1 MLKLLSALLPLTL
14 LTPLTLAVAAVD
26 GDQTWVLPGVE
37 GVGAS
42 LESASGRLKLKV
54 SSRATEVVS
63 VADLGL
69 ITAAGDL
76 SKDLALTAESHRT
89 LRSSYR
95 MTTGKQRDRSVFQQE
110 SRLTFGNASGS
121 FALVV
126 RVSDDGVAFRYELP
140 GPVTVQRETGGYT
153 FAADTTNWLQP
164 YNAQHENEHAQAT
177 AATAPTGQFGHPAL
191 FRAGS
196 NYTLL
201 AEAGVDGRYSG
212 ARLTHTQGSSRYD
225 VQLADPQVVSSG
237 PLATAWRTM
246 IVGELAD
253 VTAST
258 LVDDLAD
265 PARFTDTNWIRPG
278 LSSWSWL
285 AENSSPGN
293 FERQKDYVD
302 AAAKNGLGFVL
313 VDEGW
318 KPAWLP
324 ELTRYAR
331 ARGVDVLVWFHWTNL
346 QTQAQRDE
354 WLPKLVG
361 WGVKGVKVDFME
373 SDTQARYQ
381 WYDAIL
387 ADTAKYRLMINF
399 HGSTVPHGLART
411 WPHVMTMEGVR
422 GEENGLNAA
431 RNTILP
437 FTRNVIGSMDYTPT
451 RFATAANPKPETT
464 NAHELALPVVYE
476 SGWTHVVSTPEELA
490 SQPEGAR
497 YLAQLPTAWDET
509 RLIAGVPGEQAVMA
523 RRSGTRWFAGGITAG
538 AAGTIAVPLS
548 FLGGS
553 QQWLVEVV
561 TDNGRLL
568 ARSSSVRRATDELSL
583 AVGNHGGFALQACP
597 YATGLVTCDKPRTAV
612 PGTTVLV
619 DASADQ
625 IVTGGTVKVQG
636 VFVARTGGPVRNL
649 TLAPEV
655 PAGWTL
661 VAGAPVTRNR
671 LNDGESVSG
680 NWTLRLDAGG
690 ARGKLELV
698 VAGKYTAPDGR
709 LIHSAGAAP
718 IFAEPLPPRG
728 ATYVSDL
735 PWTDEVNGY
744 GRPQQR
750 DHNHGGDRPPGTLTI
765 AGKTFA
771 KGIGAHAASSLTT
784 WLGGAC
790 TRFVADVGVDDGTES
805 DDGSVTFVVVGDG
818 QTLADTPVIRAG
830 EAATHLDLDVTG
842 IKSLTLATTDGG
854 NGKNSDHADWGGAAL
869 TCAG

>member
-1 MLKLLSALLPLTL
+1 MPKLLPLLLSALLLPLA
-14 LTPLTLAVAAVD
+14 PPPAQAAPAA
-26 GDQTWVLPGVE
+26 TWVLPGVE
-37 GVGAS
+37 GVGATV
-42 LESASGRLKLKV
+42 ESVSGKLRLKV
-54 SSRATEVVS
+54 SSQATEVVS
-63 VADLGL
+63 VADLGV
-69 ITAAGDL
+69 ITSAGDL
-76 SKDLALTAESHRT
+76 STDLALTAESHRT

-110 SRLTFGNASGS
+110 SRLTFGNMSGS

-140 GPVTVQRETGGYT
+140 GPVTVQRETGGFT
-153 FAADTTNWLQP
+153 FAADATSWLQP
-164 YNAQHENEHAQAT
+164 YSPQHENEHAQAT

-191 FRAGS
+191 FRAGG
-196 NYTLL
+196 NYALL
-201 AEAGVDGRYSG
+201 AESGLDGRYSG

-225 VQLADPQVVSSG
+225 VQLADPQVTSSE

-246 IVGELAD
+246 IVGNLAT

-265 PARFTDTNWIRPG
+265 PARFTDTSWIQPG

-302 AAAKNGLGFVL
+302 AAAKNNLKYVL

-318 KPAWLP
+318 KAAWLP

-331 ARGVDVLVWFHWTNL
+331 AKGVDVLVWFHWTNL
-346 QTQAQRDE
+346 QTQEQRDD
-354 WLPKLVG
+354 WLPKLVR

-373 SDTQARYQ
+373 SDSQARYQ

-387 ADTAKYRLMINF
+387 ADTARYRLMINF
-399 HGSTVPHGLART
+399 HGSTVPHGLSRT
-411 WPHVMTMEGVR
+411 WPHLMTMEGVR
-422 GEENGLNAA
+422 GEENGLNAG

-476 SGWTHVVSTPEELA
+476 SGWTHVVSSPEEIA

-497 YLAQLPTAWDET
+497 FLGQLPTSWDET
-509 RLIAGVPGEQAVMA
+509 RLVAGAPGEQVVMA
-523 RRSGTRWFAGGITAG
+523 RRSGKRWFAGGITAG
-538 AAGTIAVPLS
+538 EAGSVAVPLS

-561 TDNGRLL
+561 TDSGRLL
-568 ARSSSVRRATDELSL
+568 ARSSSVLRATDQLSV
-583 AVGNHGGFALQACP
+583 AVGKHGGFALQACP
-597 YATGLVTCDKPRTAV
+597 YSAGLVTCDQPRSAV

-619 DASADQ
+619 DASASQ
-625 IVTGGTVKVQG
+625 ITTGETVKVQG
-636 VFVARTGGPVRNL
+636 IFVARTGGPVRNL

-661 VAGAPVTRNR
+661 VAGAPVTKNR

-680 NWTLRLDAGG
+680 SWTLRLDAGG
-690 ARGKLELV
+690 ARGSLELV

-709 LIHSAGAAP
+709 LIHSAGATP
-718 IFAEPLPPRG
+718 IFAEPLPPHG

-750 DHNHGGDRPPGTLTI
+750 DHSHGGDQPPGTLTI
-765 AGKTFA
+765 AGRTFA

-805 DDGSVTFVVVGDG
+805 GEGSVTFVVVGDG

-830 EAATHLDLDVTG
+830 DTATHLDLDVSG

-854 NGKNSDHADWGGAAL
+854 NGKNSDHADWGTASLA
-869 TCAG
+869 CAP